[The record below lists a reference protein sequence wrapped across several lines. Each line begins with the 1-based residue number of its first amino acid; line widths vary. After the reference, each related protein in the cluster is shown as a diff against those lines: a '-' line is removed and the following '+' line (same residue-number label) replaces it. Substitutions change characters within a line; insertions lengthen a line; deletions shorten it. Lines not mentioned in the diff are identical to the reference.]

1 MERSRI
7 EFEEHPTTLGEE
19 LACETGVR
27 EVSNQEAG
35 ITEARWNKLREGSK
49 QQGRICGEPMSDK
62 E

>member
-7 EFEEHPTTLGEE
+7 ELEEHPMTMEEE

-35 ITEARWNKLREGSK
+35 ITEARWNKL
-49 QQGRICGEPMSDK
+49 
-62 E
+62 